1 MLFKQ
6 PATIQTAKGL
16 QVLQLKLARGFWSR
30 FRGLMLSRPLK
41 SEPDTQGLLITRCP
55 SVHGFFMLYRL
66 DIVYLATAT
75 ATATAT
81 AATATADGSN
91 TAQPAHR
98 QAYNVTHTTSLRPW
112 AMSFGKSRTIT
123 TQHGSMTQ
131 RSAHV
136 LELPSGAINLLGIA
150 PGDTLEILV

>member
-1 MLFKQ
+1 MHFIQ
-6 PATIQTAKGL
+6 AATIYTTKGP
-16 QVLQLKLARGFWSR
+16 QVLKLKLARGLWSR

-66 DIVYLATAT
+66 DIVYLATA
-75 ATATAT
+75 
-81 AATATADGSN
+81 ATADGSN

-98 QAYNVTHTTSLRPW
+98 QAYDVTHTTSLRPW
-112 AMSFGKSRTIT
+112 SVSFGKSRTVT
-123 TQHGSMTQ
+123 TQHGSTTQ

-150 PGDTLEILV
+150 PGDRLEILA

>member
-1 MLFKQ
+1 MHFKQ

-16 QVLQLKLARGFWSR
+16 QVLRLKLARGLWSR

-41 SEPDTQGLLITRCP
+41 SEPDTQGLLITSCP

-66 DIVYLATAT
+66 DIVYLA
-75 ATATAT
+75 
-81 AATATADGSN
+81 AATDGSN
-91 TAQPAHR
+91 AAA
-98 QAYNVTHTTSLRPW
+98 QAYCQAYSVTHTTSLRPW
-112 AMSFGKSRTIT
+112 SVSFGRSRTVA
-123 TQHGSMTQ
+123 TQHGPMTQ

-150 PGDTLEILV
+150 PGDRLEVHV

>member
-6 PATIQTAKGL
+6 PATLQTAKGL
-16 QVLQLKLARGFWSR
+16 QVLQLKLARGLWSR

-75 ATATAT
+75 ATA
-81 AATATADGSN
+81 ADGSS

-98 QAYNVTHTTSLRPW
+98 QAYDVTHTTSLRPW
-112 AMSFGKSRTIT
+112 SVSFGKSRTLT

-150 PGDTLEILV
+150 PGDRLEVLV

>member
-6 PATIQTAKGL
+6 PARIQTAKGL
-16 QVLQLKLARGFWSR
+16 QVLQLKLARGLWSR

-66 DIVYLATAT
+66 DIVYLATA
-75 ATATAT
+75 
-81 AATATADGSN
+81 ATADGSN

-123 TQHGSMTQ
+123 TQHGSTTQ

>member
-66 DIVYLATAT
+66 DIVYLAT
-75 ATATAT
+75 
-81 AATATADGSN
+81 TATADGSN
-91 TAQPAHR
+91 TDQLEHR

>member
-66 DIVYLATAT
+66 DIVYLATA
-75 ATATAT
+75 AA
-81 AATATADGSN
+81 AATTADGSN
-91 TAQPAHR
+91 TAQLEHR